1 MNSATDA
8 AQGADAEAEP
18 THCRLESESVSA
30 VSDAVIAAVEQ
41 DYRRVFGAAQRCAA
55 DDILLTVSF
64 FPTATPKGRA
74 LGNQRRLT
82 WGNFASVFDPRRVAR

>member
-1 MNSATDA
+1 MTAGAVAATVQMLHEAVDNSVA
-8 AQGADAEAEP
+8 
-18 THCRLESESVSA
+18 SS
-30 VSDAVIAAVEQ
+30 
-41 DYRRVFGAAQRCAA
+41 A